1 MVDTLQQR
9 TIGPEGRV
17 VAALGSVLVLAVWS
31 GPDGPM
37 LASGGEDG
45 TVRRWNATTG
55 APVGDPMTGHTN
67 QTGALAAWTGPDG
80 PMLAS
85 GDLDG
90 TIRRWD
96 ANTGAP
102 VGDPMTG
109 HTGWVWAL
117 AAWTGLDGPMLASA
131 SSDGTI
137 RRWNATTGARVGDP
151 MTGHTRPVTAL
162 ISWTSPD
169 GYVMAASAS
178 GDGTIRRWNA
188 AAGTPAGDSLLGGSS
203 GLTAWTDPNDRT
215 LLASPS
221 SAQIICWDATA
232 GTLVGTWT
240 CTTRR
245 RRFRFLPRQT
255 VEEQVS
261 ALTGWS
267 SPDGPML
274 ASGSSD
280 GTVRRWNATTGTPIG
295 DPMTGHT
302 GPVIALVTLSS
313 PDGSMLA
320 SASNDGTIRRWNATT
335 GTPVGDPMTGHT
347 GSVTALAVWSSPDG
361 AVLASAG
368 ADGTIRLWNAS
379 TGELLQL
386 VLVEPIRLRGL
397 ADRPAA
403 RDLLDRGALTQALA
417 NLILW
422 RPTTAGGETGPS
434 VVTFEGPWGTGKTTV
449 MRLVQARI
457 TAIPESPGKRR
468 DMSVAAARKILRNS
482 KSSGGLTSTISAED
496 YGGR

>member
-1 MVDTLQQR
+1 LMVDTLQQR

-131 SSDGTI
+131 SS
-137 RRWNATTGARVGDP
+137 
-151 MTGHTRPVTAL
+151 
-162 ISWTSPD
+162 
-169 GYVMAASAS
+169 
-178 GDGTIRRWNA
+178 
-188 AAGTPAGDSLLGGSS
+188 
-203 GLTAWTDPNDRT
+203 
-215 LLASPS
+215 
-221 SAQIICWDATA
+221 
-232 GTLVGTWT
+232 
-240 CTTRR
+240 
-245 RRFRFLPRQT
+245 
-255 VEEQVS
+255 
-261 ALTGWS
+261 
-267 SPDGPML
+267 
-274 ASGSSD
+274 
-280 GTVRRWNATTGTPIG
+280 
-295 DPMTGHT
+295 
-302 GPVIALVTLSS
+302 
-313 PDGSMLA
+313 
-320 SASNDGTIRRWNATT
+320 DGTIRRWNATT